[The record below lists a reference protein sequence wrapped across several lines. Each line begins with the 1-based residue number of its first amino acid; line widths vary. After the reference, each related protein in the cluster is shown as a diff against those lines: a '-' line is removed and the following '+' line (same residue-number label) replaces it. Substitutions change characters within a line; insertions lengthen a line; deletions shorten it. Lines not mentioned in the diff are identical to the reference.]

1 VADASDK
8 SSVYA
13 KDELNAELRQSEIIT
28 GIVQYTFDPTSRETV
43 VIRHSFAVILS
54 QDCDLKW
61 DYEVRLKGEQSDLN
75 GVLIFEAEPWANI
88 KVSVGGR
95 DIWKPLGQNKND
107 RYHLLEGVP
116 PGCDLEGKGLPALV
130 IDFKKM
136 FTVPA
141 AELDRQIRLAHN
153 GAQRRCRLLV
163 PYREH
168 LQSRLAFY
176 LQRVAIP
183 EPHRVPV
190 SVEQKA
196 LPKP

>member
-1 VADASDK
+1 LSASQNH
-8 SSVYA
+8 VYG

-28 GIVQYTFDPTSRETV
+28 GIAQYTFDPGSGEMLVT
-43 VIRHSFAVILS
+43 RHSFAVILS

-61 DYEVRLKGEQSDLN
+61 DYEVRQRGEQSDLN

-88 KVSVGGR
+88 KISVGGR

-107 RYHLLEGVP
+107 RYHLLEEVP
-116 PGCDLEGKGLPALV
+116 PECDCEGKGLPALV
-130 IDFKKM
+130 IDFKKL
-136 FTVPA
+136 FTAPA
-141 AELDRQIRLAHN
+141 AELDRQVRLAQN

-183 EPHRVPV
+183 EPHRLPA
-190 SVEQKA
+190 SLEQKA